1 MTAPFLRI
9 VAGTAFADK
18 PASPER
24 AAQCRRS
31 CESANGSPDDLP
43 LAGLYSETVFR
54 LPFVTLPAEEC
65 DSWGEFWKQTVMWN
79 DEPTDNQ
86 CADYARGRRY
96 ACLAIE
102 ALRTERICSRQLEII
117 VEGMIERAF
126 RRRGA
131 AGKLCRRLSS
141 SEQGF
146 LTALC
151 RVAVEIDLPKG
162 WGRR

>member
-24 AAQCRRS
+24 AAQC
-31 CESANGSPDDLP
+31 EPANGSPNDLAP
-43 LAGLYSETVFR
+43 LSGLYSETVFR

-79 DEPTDNQ
+79 NEPTADRG
-86 CADYARGRRY
+86 ADYARGRRY

-117 VEGMIERAF
+117 VEQMIERAF
-126 RRRGA
+126 RRRGP
-131 AGKLCRRLSS
+131 AGKLCRQLSS

-151 RVAVEIDLPKG
+151 RVAVEIDLPKR
-162 WGRR
+162 WGRQ